1 MVVCENCI
9 ISEVLKQLQGFTK
22 NKMITQMTLEMTFF
36 CLFTLRCDMKTQR
49 DIKKAQ
55 NLVYDIKNTE
65 NDMEMTC
72 FDKIVTTRL

>member
-1 MVVCENCI
+1 
-9 ISEVLKQLQGFTK
+9 
-22 NKMITQMTLEMTFF
+22 MTLEMTFF